1 MKKKLSF
8 RGLIPNI
15 FTFFSLTLGITAI
28 KFAVEFKWE
37 NAVACVVFASF
48 LDNLDGK
55 IARLLKSNSNFGVEL
70 DSLSDFVSF
79 GISPVIVVYL
89 WTLSENIQ
97 NSWAFVIF
105 YSICS
110 ASRLAKFNLASLEN
124 EDRDLRFFK
133 GVSTP
138 AAAGLVLLPMMV
150 SFRFEN
156 IIDFEP
162 IFYAILIIVTA
173 ILMVTNIP
181 TYSLKGMKLKKKEL
195 PFFLVIFASIVSLL
209 ISDFWL
215 AMILIITLYYA
226 SLPFAIINFKKTNSH
241 F

>member
-1 MKKKLSF
+1 MKKLSF

-28 KFAVEFKWE
+28 KFSIEFKWE
-37 NAVACVVFASF
+37 NAVACIVFASF

-79 GISPVIVVYL
+79 GISPVIVIYL
-89 WTLSENIQ
+89 WNLSDNIQ

-110 ASRLAKFNLASLEN
+110 ASRLAKFNLSSQ
-124 EDRDLRFFK
+124 DTDKKDFKYFK
-133 GVSTP
+133 GISTP
-138 AAAGLVLLPMMV
+138 AAAGLVLLPMML
-150 SFRFEN
+150 SFRFNSEV
-156 IIDFEP
+156 FLSP
-162 IFYAILIIVTA
+162 IFSLVLIVLTA
-173 ILMVTNIP
+173 ILMITNIP
-181 TYSLKGMKLKKKEL
+181 TYSLKWLKLEKKIL
-195 PFFLVIFASIVSLL
+195 PVFLIIFAAIVSLL

-215 AMILIITLYYA
+215 AMIIIITSYYI
-226 SLPFAIINFKKTNSH
+226 SIPFAIKSYKTISSR

>member
-1 MKKKLSF
+1 MKKLSF

-28 KFAVEFKWE
+28 KFSIEFKWE
-37 NAVACVVFASF
+37 NAVACIVFASF

-79 GISPVIVVYL
+79 GISPVIVIYL
-89 WTLSENIQ
+89 WNLSDNIQ

-110 ASRLAKFNLASLEN
+110 ASRLAKFNLSSQ
-124 EDRDLRFFK
+124 DTDKKDFKYFK
-133 GVSTP
+133 GISTP
-138 AAAGLVLLPMMV
+138 AAAGLVLLPMML
-150 SFRFEN
+150 SFRFNSEV
-156 IIDFEP
+156 FLSP
-162 IFYAILIIVTA
+162 IFSLVLIVLTA
-173 ILMVTNIP
+173 ILKITNIP
-181 TYSLKGMKLKKKEL
+181 TYSLKGLKLEKKIL
-195 PFFLVIFASIVSLL
+195 PVFLIIFAAIVSLL

-215 AMILIITLYYA
+215 AMIIIITSYYI
-226 SLPFAIINFKKTNSH
+226 SIPFAIKSYKTISSR

>member
-1 MKKKLSF
+1 MKKLSF

-28 KFAVEFKWE
+28 KFSIEFKWE
-37 NAVACVVFASF
+37 NAVACIVFASF

-79 GISPVIVVYL
+79 GISPVIVIYL
-89 WTLSENIQ
+89 WNLSDNIQ

-110 ASRLAKFNLASLEN
+110 ASRLAKFNLSSQ
-124 EDRDLRFFK
+124 DTDKKDFKYFK
-133 GVSTP
+133 GISTP
-138 AAAGLVLLPMMV
+138 AAAGLVLLPMML
-150 SFRFEN
+150 SFRFNSEV
-156 IIDFEP
+156 FLSP
-162 IFYAILIIVTA
+162 IFSLVLIVLTA
-173 ILMVTNIP
+173 ILMITNIP
-181 TYSLKGMKLKKKEL
+181 TYSLKGLKLEKKIL
-195 PFFLVIFASIVSLL
+195 PVFLIIFAAIVSLL

-215 AMILIITLYYA
+215 AMIIIITSYYI
-226 SLPFAIINFKKTNSH
+226 SIPFAIKSYKTISSR